1 MQTLVEMGRGIVDRI
16 LHRSAIQAADLA
28 RMRPDFDTDFYLA
41 QFSDGEL
48 LSDPLYH
55 YMRTG
60 WKDGLDPNA
69 EFSTSAYLDMHLDVA
84 DAEMNP
90 FLHYLTFGRE
100 EGREVAASKIAHL
113 IVETA
118 PSATLDPDEQLV
130 ADADEIADEI
140 DFPFYRA
147 TSGREFVDAKAAAR
161 HYLQIGWEQGLDPT
175 PHFSTR
181 TYLSHYPDIADANIP
196 PFLHYVRAGRTEGR
210 LAQDKAEDVAR
221 TLAAAPTL
229 ESIEGDWLFA
239 HPERTPLQ
247 RELGAQQLLSA
258 LKGTDENLV
267 FAFTHD
273 DFLKVRGG
281 IQLCVG
287 KEMQIATERAV
298 GYVALHP
305 ARPRPRLAPVGENP
319 VLFATIAGTRIGPL
333 HFDSILDVA
342 RRFRN
347 SRKIDIV
354 LHALL
359 GHSPEDIAAL
369 AKTSGTERLTAWL
382 HDQFFLCP
390 SFALQSNLVR
400 QCNGPE
406 PASAACR
413 MCLFGEEREDHLRRL
428 RALVQMIPTQAIAPS
443 KPAADIVFAK
453 GDLPF
458 ERFEIVPHDS
468 LSEGPAI
475 TSPRSGPATIAFIG
489 APARHKGYPVFRDI
503 ARRNLG
509 REDVRFLYF
518 GAPTHREP
526 GIPTIPV
533 HVTAHN
539 PTAMVDA
546 LKREK
551 VDFVLHWA
559 QFVETYSFATIEA
572 LQAGAHVITHP
583 GSGNVAA
590 IVEHTGR
597 GQILDDTKSLDTFL
611 ERKSLAKATRAR
623 RRKQPSLIAK
633 PSDFSFAVIDHPLV
647 NSASKK
653 ASSGVAAKPTRTVK
667 KVRAAS

>member
-1 MQTLVEMGRGIVDRI
+1 MQTLVEMGRGIIDRI
-16 LHRSAIQAADLA
+16 LHRSATQTADIA
-28 RMRPDFDTDFYLA
+28 RIRPDFDTDFYLA
-41 QFSDGEL
+41 QFSDGDL

-84 DAEMNP
+84 EAGMNP
-90 FLHYLTFGRE
+90 FLHYVMFGRE
-100 EGREVAASKIAHL
+100 EGREVAPSALAHL
-113 IVETA
+113 VVEASPAT
-118 PSATLDPDEQLV
+118 TLDPEQQL
-130 ADADEIADEI
+130 AEDAAEIAAEI

-147 TSGREFVDAKAAAR
+147 TSGRDFDNASAAAR

-181 TYLSHYPDIADANIP
+181 AYLSHYPDIADANIA
-196 PFLHYVRAGRTEGR
+196 PFLHYVRAGRSEGR

-221 TLAAAPTL
+221 TLAGAPTL
-229 ESIEGDWLFA
+229 ESMEGDWLFA

-247 RELGAQQLLSA
+247 RQLGAQQLLSA
-258 LKGTDENLV
+258 LKGTEEKLV

-287 KEMQIATERAV
+287 KEMQIAKERGF

-305 ARPRPRLAPVGENP
+305 ARPRPRLAPLGDSP

-333 HFDSILDVA
+333 HIDSILDVA

-369 AKTSGTERLTAWL
+369 TKTADAEQLIAWL

-406 PASAACR
+406 PSSAACR
-413 MCLFGEEREDHLRRL
+413 VCLFGEERHEHLRRL
-428 RALVQMIPTQAIAPS
+428 GALVKMFPTRAIAPS

-453 GDLPF
+453 GDLPL
-458 ERFEIVPHDS
+458 ERFEIVPHDV
-468 LSEGPAI
+468 LSEGPTAGQ
-475 TSPRSGPATIAFIG
+475 PKSGPTTIAFIG
-489 APARHKGYPVFRDI
+489 APVRHKGYPVFRDI

-509 REDVRFLYF
+509 RDDVRFLYF

-533 HVTAHN
+533 DVTAEN
-539 PTAMVDA
+539 PAAMVDA

-551 VDFVLHWA
+551 VDFVIHWA

-597 GQILDDTKSLDTFL
+597 GHILDDTAALDAFL
-611 ERKSLAKATRAR
+611 DRRSLAKATRAR
-623 RRKQPSLIAK
+623 RRKQPSLVAT
-633 PSDFSFAVIDHPLV
+633 PSDLSFAVIDHRV
-647 NSASKK
+647 GNSPVTVPKRIS
-653 ASSGVAAKPTRTVK
+653 AKPSRASK
-667 KVRAAS
+667 KVRAVS